1 MAELTLLNL
10 GAGYY
15 KGSLYYS
22 LYLFV
27 YLKFLKNK
35 NCMVVILAEH
45 PCPYASLL
53 EGIPLL
59 FLIAK

>member
-35 NCMVVILAEH
+35 NWRVVILAEN
-45 PCPYASLL
+45 PCP
-53 EGIPLL
+53 
-59 FLIAK
+59 